1 VDPLPTILLVLA
13 AGAAGWV
20 DAVAGGGGLIQLPS
34 LLAAGVRLPTAAGV
48 NKVSSLCGTVAALV
62 RYARHGHVAW
72 AEVPLCGALAL
83 AGSALGA
90 YGLVHVAAEAKDAL
104 VPFFVVCFLALA
116 AHQVLRVLQPV
127 HHDPARRRRPALGY
141 ALMLAIGVYDGFVGP
156 GTGIF
161 LFWTY
166 STCFA
171 LAPLKATAS
180 TKAINVLTNVG
191 ALVPLVSKGAV
202 LWPLALMM
210 AAANV
215 VGGLLGSH
223 AAIRR
228 GAPLVRL
235 VAALVSVA
243 ASLYLLLR

>member
-1 VDPLPTILLVLA
+1 METLPTVLLILA

-48 NKVSSLCGTVAALV
+48 NKVSSICGTLAALA

-72 AEVPLCGALAL
+72 HEVPLCGALAL
-83 AGSALGA
+83 LGSALGA
-90 YGLVHVAAEAKDAL
+90 YGLVQAAAEAKSAL
-104 VPFFVVCFLALA
+104 VPLFAVCFLLLA
-116 AHQVLRVLQPV
+116 AHQVLRVIQPV
-127 HHDPARRRRPALGY
+127 DHDPARRRRPLLGY
-141 ALMLAIGVYDGFVGP
+141 ALMLVIGLYDGFVGP

-166 STCFA
+166 TTCFA

-191 ALVPLVSKGAV
+191 ALVPLIASGAV
-202 LWPLALMM
+202 IWRLALMM

-235 VAALVSVA
+235 VAAAVSVA
-243 ASLYLLLR
+243 ASLYLLTR